1 MVIGFSLPSI
11 NRHSLFDIRY
21 SIYNVK
27 STHDSLLNMSLFCI
41 APLHRCIPIPNIPSD
56 TMRPF
61 LHFTLRQRVL
71 FNLLFVLT
79 MVIGAWTIFNSPVER
94 YPNIQFGKVLI
105 DTYYPGASPQDVEA
119 LITTVIEEE
128 IEDLDNLEYIMSNS
142 YRERSSILIKFIDD
156 SDYDKGFDE
165 LRFRIQS
172 ILKELPPTA
181 QHPTLNKL
189 DVNDWFP
196 VISVN
201 IFGDRSNRAL
211 ALIGEELKL
220 KLINIPGVK
229 EIKLVGEQV
238 REFHVILDPVKMRK
252 FGISFTQTSLALK
265 QANIIIPAG
274 DFTDHGGEISLRVD
288 ERFRSRD
295 QVMSTIIRKDGDG
308 SFVRISDIAEDGRL
322 AYRSPFVISSV
333 NGKDCITLQLIK
345 TRQGN
350 AINIANATR
359 EIIDQERHLYEKED
373 VHLVLTQDSTVRIN
387 DSIRVLGSNLLTGI
401 ILICLLMYGMM
412 GFRNAALT
420 TIGIPFSFLVTMTI
434 MFFTGNSINE
444 ISLFAFVLVSG
455 IIVDNAIMVV
465 ENIYRHLQS
474 GKKRLDA
481 VIDGTCEVF
490 FPIIS
495 ATLTTIAA
503 FLPMLIMTGS
513 VGDFF
518 AIIPIAVSYALLA
531 SLFQCLFILPIHYL
545 EYGPHAKPGGTG
557 GKGQDNYTVIC
568 ENLKLPVDD
577 TLFMSVIRRFFNR
590 CLQICLNYRYSCL
603 AAIAVLF
610 IIAMVIASLS
620 ISGKMNLI
628 KVQLFPD
635 DYSIYYVEISGP
647 VGTSIEDTHK
657 LIKKISADI
666 MDDGPGMAISAQ
678 GIAGFYLNVDYMA
691 VWGDHLG
698 HVVVTLPGKDKREFG
713 DAPVNDIFIHLNA
726 MRERIEKSY
735 AYTGFEL
742 GVRPEKDG
750 PPTGK
755 DVNIRIL
762 GKQPHLNRQLAN
774 ELLDFLRNDSE
785 IGPALIDLGDDQGQ
799 PGRVV
804 TFRINRE
811 RVAEYGLTVDQ
822 VAIIAGSALNGK
834 LVGQYRLIDEEI
846 DIKLKINNDTE
857 GGLEKLMGLPVIER
871 AMGSVLLSDLCQPV
885 FSAEPGFLNRYNGKR
900 AITLTANIRE
910 GSAVST
916 ARVVER
922 TKHFFR
928 IIQENYPGTSLNFAG
943 EHETTQRSFTSLA
956 YAFVIALLLIYFIL
970 ANQFNSYIQPLIII
984 SSVVFALIG
993 IIFGTFISQT
1003 LFTIDS
1009 FIAIVGV
1016 TGVVV
1021 NSSLVLV
1028 EFTNKS
1034 YKQGLSIREAIVQG
1048 ANIRLRPIILTTL
1061 TTTLG
1066 LLPMAIGIPE
1076 YSLIWGSMAMTF
1088 VTGLCTATFLTL
1100 TIVPVEWDL
1109 LMRATDKNKNNHH
1122 GKIKIKI
1129 EKNPA

>member
-1 MVIGFSLPSI
+1 
-11 NRHSLFDIRY
+11 
-21 SIYNVK
+21 
-27 STHDSLLNMSLFCI
+27 
-41 APLHRCIPIPNIPSD
+41 
-56 TMRPF
+56 MRPF
-61 LHFTLRQRVL
+61 LHFTLRRRVL
-71 FNLLFVLT
+71 FNLLFIFT
-79 MVIGAWTIFNSPVER
+79 MVIGAWAIFSSPVER
-94 YPNIQFGKVLI
+94 YPNIGFGKVLI

-119 LITTVIEEE
+119 LITTVIEDE

-142 YRERSSILIKFIDD
+142 YRERSSILVKFIDD
-156 SDYDKGFDE
+156 SDYEKGFDE

-172 ILKELPPTA
+172 ILQELPETA
-181 QHPTLNKL
+181 GRPSLNKL

-201 IFGDRSNRAL
+201 IFGDRENRTL

-229 EIKLVGEQV
+229 EVKMIGEQV
-238 REFHVILDPVKMRK
+238 REFHVILEPAKMRK
-252 FGISFTQTSLALK
+252 LGISFAQVALALK

-274 DFTDHGGEISLRVD
+274 EFTGHGGEISLKVD

-295 QVMSTIIRKDGDG
+295 QVMATIVRKDGDG
-308 SFVRISDIAEDGRL
+308 SFVRLSDISGDGRL
-322 AYRSPFVISSV
+322 AYRDPFIISSV
-333 NGKDCITLQLIK
+333 NGQDCVTLQIIK

-350 AINIANATR
+350 AIRIAGAAR
-359 EIIDQERHLYEKED
+359 EIIAQERHRYEAEG
-373 VHLVLTQDSTVRIN
+373 VQLALTQDSTVMIK
-387 DSIRVLGSNLLTGI
+387 DSIRVLGSNLLIGI
-401 ILICLLMYGMM
+401 LLICLLMYAVM

-420 TIGIPFSFLVTMTI
+420 TIGIPFAFLVTMTI

-465 ENIYRHLQS
+465 ENIYRHAQS
-474 GKKRLDA
+474 GKNRLDA

-495 ATLTTIAA
+495 ATLTTVAA

-513 VGDFF
+513 TGDFF
-518 AIIPIAVSYALLA
+518 AVIPIAVSYALLA

-545 EYGPHAKPGGTG
+545 EYGPGTKASGAEAKREN
-557 GKGQDNYTVIC
+557 NYTVIC
-568 ENLKLPVDD
+568 DNLKLPVDD
-577 TLFMSVIRRFFNR
+577 TLFMAILRRFFNR

-603 AAIAVLF
+603 AVIAFLF
-610 IIAMVIASLS
+610 LAAMVIAALS

-635 DYSIYYVEISGP
+635 DYSSYYVEIIGP
-647 VGTSIEDTHK
+647 PGTSIEDTHK

-678 GIAGFYLNVDYMA
+678 GIAGFYLNIGYMA

-698 HVVVTLPGKDKREFG
+698 HVMVTLPGKDNREFA

-726 MRERIEKSY
+726 MREKVERSY
-735 AYTGFEL
+735 ADTGFKL
-742 GVRPEKDG
+742 RVRPEKAG

-762 GKQPHLNRQLAN
+762 GNHLHINQQVAG
-774 ELLDFLRNDSE
+774 ELLDFLKNDPE
-785 IGPALIDLGDDQGQ
+785 IGLELIDLIDDQGQ

-804 TFRINRE
+804 TFRINRDQ
-811 RVAEYGLTVDQ
+811 VAKYGLTVDQ
-822 VAIIAGSALNGK
+822 VAIIAGSALNGQ

-857 GGLEKLMGLPVIER
+857 NGLNQLMQLPVIER
-871 AMGSVLLSDLCQPV
+871 AKGPVLLSDLCQPV
-885 FSAEPGFLNRYNGKR
+885 FSIEPGFLNRYNGKR
-900 AITLTANIRE
+900 SITLTANIRE
-910 GSAVST
+910 GSSMST
-916 ARVVER
+916 ARIVER
-922 TKHFFR
+922 TKQFFR
-928 IIQENYPGTSLNFAG
+928 TIQVNYPGVILNFAG
-943 EHETTQRSFTSLA
+943 EHETTQRSFTSLT
-956 YAFVIALLLIYFIL
+956 YAFFIALVLIYLIL
-970 ANQFNSYIQPLIII
+970 ANQFNSYIQPLIVI
-984 SSVVFALIG
+984 SSVAFALIG

-1021 NSSLVLV
+1021 NSSLVLI

-1034 YKQGLSIREAIVQG
+1034 YRQGLSIREAIVQG

-1076 YSLIWGSMAMTF
+1076 YSLVWGAMAVTF
-1088 VTGLCTATFLTL
+1088 VTGLGTATFMTL
-1100 TIVPVEWDL
+1100 TVVPVEWDL
-1109 LMRATDKNKNNHH
+1109 LMRATDKNKSPYPE
-1122 GKIKIKI
+1122 KTKIKI
-1129 EKNPA
+1129 EKKPA